1 MEWWGHSGMFGG
13 QTLWTPANT
22 TEALWFDAADSS
34 TITTVSGAISQW
46 NDKSGN
52 ARNITQGT
60 AANRPALTA
69 NGLNSLAVATF
80 DGSNDILSTSSAGAI
95 GVLNVSIIALFRY
108 VSASGEDLPMGLG
121 QTADGSKIRAFYRA
135 SGGTT
140 QGYATWANDI
150 TASSLSTDTG
160 GGFHI
165 FEAVQSSNQV
175 SLWRDGNADSVLPRT
190 LPTTP
195 LAIQTDAF
203 SIGSLTG
210 SAVATYQANIAV
222 AEVLVFYSAIS
233 TDIRQRSEGYMAHK
247 WGLTANLPAGHPY
260 KSAPPYV

>member
-1 MEWWGHSGMFGG
+1 MFGG

-140 QGYATWANDI
+140 QGYATWSNDI